1 MGKESTPAPV
11 KQPVFPTKP
20 DRLGQPGKGSK

>member
-11 KQPVFPTKP
+11 KQPVNDAP
-20 DRLGQPGKGSK
+20 DRMNQPSRKPSK